1 MHASILALLPAL
13 AASATPPP
21 LTPDPAS
28 ELASRAA
35 VVHLGSAPY
44 PGRLNAHPAT
54 GIVALGRVGPGTGSH
69 YLARTLNPD
78 SGAVASAGSRTIP
91 DPDSAAWD
99 LAGRI
104 AAPGSILIGGVQG
117 IHSVAPS
124 GAVRV
129 AIAPNT
135 WLRNPEDIRFDAQG
149 NLIVADFT
157 NATLWRYDPGAGL
170 ATPLAVFPRGILQFD
185 LDTDGA
191 AHVVHPSGGIARVA
205 PSGGIDHIRGAAYYT
220 GIARTPDHAGWPRG
234 SIACELTTGDLVL
247 LRDDGTD
254 ERLFI
259 GLFAPVTPG
268 PTIVPP
274 TEAELTF
281 LPSGRLLIAL
291 VDTGDLY
298 TVHDPCGRQ
307 DANGD
312 GRMTPADFSMWI
324 ARYTAGHPAAD
335 TNFDGQLTPA
345 DLTAWIAGWSAC
357 PRW

>member
-1 MHASILALLPAL
+1 MHAAILALLPAL
-13 AASATPPP
+13 ASTASPPV
-21 LTPDPAS
+21 LTPDPTS
-28 ELASRAA
+28 SLAPRAT
-35 VVHLGSAPY
+35 VVHLGVAPY
-44 PGRLNAHPAT
+44 PGRLSPHPDT
-54 GIVALGRVGPGTGSH
+54 GMVALGRVGPGSGSH

-78 SGAVASAGSRTIP
+78 TGAVAAAGSRTIP

-99 LAGRI
+99 TDGRI

-117 IHSVAPS
+117 IHSVAPT

-129 AIAPNT
+129 AIAPNA

-157 NATLWRYDPGAGL
+157 NATLWRYDPDAGL

-185 LDTDGA
+185 LDPDGS
-191 AHVVHPSGGIARVA
+191 AHVVHPDGGIARVA
-205 PSGGIDHIRGAAYYT
+205 PTGGVQQISGSVNYT
-220 GIARTPDHAGWPRG
+220 GVARTPDHAGWPRG
-234 SIACELTTGDLVL
+234 TIACELGTGDLVL
-247 LRDDGTD
+247 LRDDGPA
-254 ERLFI
+254 ERLFL
-259 GLFAPVTPG
+259 GLFTPVTPG

-274 TEAELTF
+274 TEAELAF

-291 VDTGDLY
+291 ADTGNLF

-312 GRMTPADFSMWI
+312 GRMTPADFSLWI
-324 ARYTAGHPAAD
+324 VRYNTAHPGAD

-345 DLTAWIAGWSAC
+345 DLSAWIAGWMNC